1 MMMIT
6 SSVRLSKEETDKLK
20 QIKTQTGLCMSALIR
35 EAVCD
40 YLEAKEEETGEKPK
54 LITLN
59 DFNDMEV
66 HAVSTTKQEQD
77 PAIIAKQ
84 LDDWLF
90 EEYEEPI
97 DQEAVP

>member
-1 MMMIT
+1 MRMVT
-6 SSVRLSKEETDKLK
+6 CSTRLYEPENEKLLKIKEETGTC
-20 QIKTQTGLCMSALIR
+20 ISSLIR

-40 YLEAKEEETGEKPK
+40 YLEAKEEETGEKPE

-77 PAIIAKQ
+77 PAIIAKRQ
-84 LDDWLF
+84 DDWLF
-90 EEYEEPI
+90 GEYEDPKTT
-97 DQEAVP
+97 EAN

>member
-1 MMMIT
+1 MMIT
-6 SSVRLSKEETDKLK
+6 SSTRLAKEETEKLLK
-20 QIKTQTGLCMSALIR
+20 IKEETGITISSLIR

-40 YLEAKEEETGEKPK
+40 YLEAKEEETGEKPE

-59 DFNDMEV
+59 DFKDMEL

-90 EEYEEPI
+90 EEYEETSTEVSSP
-97 DQEAVP
+97 